1 MQKRNLS
8 ALLLL
13 GELVLITV
21 MHVVKHNQ
29 QINKERSVV
38 IFEQNE
44 NASSP
49 MQINQNVVYRLNH

>member
-1 MQKRNLS
+1 MQKRNLPT
-8 ALLLL
+8 LLLL

-29 QINKERSVV
+29 QINKDHSAV

-44 NASSP
+44 NVPSSL
-49 MQINQNVVYRLNH
+49 QINQNVVYRLNH